1 MGIMIDVIIIA
12 IIALSTFLAYR
23 KGLISLAVKLF
34 AFIIAIVVTS
44 ILYQPITNFVINTT
58 GIDEAIENA
67 ILEKTSEIM
76 IEQSE
81 EKPEIANQ
89 LIDDA
94 KNNILPE
101 TARNLAIN
109 IVRGIVL
116 IVLIIAIRIALNF
129 VTALANIIAKLPI
142 LNQINKAGGI
152 VYGVFRG
159 IIIVYAILLLVNF
172 AGQLNIN
179 NTLYKSVNQSS
190 IGKSMSQ
197 NNILLVF
204 FK

>member
-152 VYGVFRG
+152 AYGVFRG

-172 AGQLNIN
+172 AGQLNVN

-190 IGKSMSQ
+190 IGKLMSQ

>member
-1 MGIMIDVIIIA
+1 MGIIIDIIIIA

-34 AFIIAIVVTS
+34 AFIIAIVITS

-116 IVLIIAIRIALNF
+116 IVLIVAIRIALNF

-172 AGQLNIN
+172 AGQLNVN

-190 IGKSMSQ
+190 IGKLMSQ